1 MTSFSDLL
9 SFYKEERAGE
19 MTNHISTLAARTM
32 KSKLEVFGE
41 LTEAAIGLY
50 KRIVKILQGCPDARE
65 AFEHSAAGYVRFH
78 TSSGRYRLED
88 MDL

>member
-1 MTSFSDLL
+1 
-9 SFYKEERAGE
+9 

-50 KRIVKILQGCPDARE
+50 KRIVKILEGSPDARE
-65 AFEHSAAGYVRFH
+65 AFGHSVAGYVRFH
-78 TSSGRYRLED
+78 TSSGRYQLED
-88 MDL
+88 LDL